1 MPMTLRVKTLGILV
15 VTFVGLLTAVYLL
28 SRFVLL
34 DSYDDLEREHV
45 ELSIHRV
52 QKALSNNLDELD
64 ADLRNWVKV
73 VDVSNDEAEPDAA
86 FSRLLTEAFTNSQ
99 INFMIVLDSSDD
111 IIFSKAIDLQAEM
124 DYPLPSSFK
133 EHFGDRDLLLRH
145 SSPDSNLTGLIG
157 LPEGPMLVVSRP
169 VPDSATGS
177 PVGGTMLFVRHLSDA
192 RVEAISRSTQLA
204 LDVWDVNEPDIPPE
218 FQEALLAASR
228 NGPAVVR
235 RLDDDRVRGYS
246 VLRDI
251 YGDPIAVISAE
262 MPSTI
267 YSRGQSTLLYL
278 LIAVVTVG
286 TLFGLV
292 TLLGLERLVLSRL
305 AHLGAEV
312 EDIAVTAQH
321 SARVSVSGQD
331 ELSTLGHRINAML
344 EELDTLH
351 SSMLEMEK
359 ERAEKAEAVARSE
372 ELERSRIRI
381 IEVSESLRKEIA
393 GHLHGSVQNKLIL
406 VLNRV
411 SRLGQGS
418 SDEIAAEMAEIR
430 QELEHLVE
438 NDIRKISVQIYPGIL
453 RRGLVPSL
461 ESLGDRFRRE
471 INVEKDLDRYISTHE
486 KTNSDI
492 VPEPVRLSAYRVAEE
507 ALTNTLKHARADRV
521 TITLNRP
528 SQDWLRLTVSDDGR
542 GFDVETESEG
552 VGIGTMRDYAEAV
565 GGRVVIDSTLG
576 TGTTVTAT
584 LPMGN
589 GGGKSLRSG

>member
-1 MPMTLRVKTLGILV
+1 
-15 VTFVGLLTAVYLL
+15 
-28 SRFVLL
+28 
-34 DSYDDLEREHV
+34 
-45 ELSIHRV
+45 
-52 QKALSNNLDELD
+52 
-64 ADLRNWVKV
+64 
-73 VDVSNDEAEPDAA
+73 
-86 FSRLLTEAFTNSQ
+86 
-99 INFMIVLDSSDD
+99 
-111 IIFSKAIDLQAEM
+111 
-124 DYPLPSSFK
+124 
-133 EHFGDRDLLLRH
+133 
-145 SSPDSNLTGLIG
+145 
-157 LPEGPMLVVSRP
+157 
-169 VPDSATGS
+169 
-177 PVGGTMLFVRHLSDA
+177 MLFVRHLSDA

-218 FQEALLAASR
+218 FQEALLAAST
-228 NGPAVVR
+228 NGPAVIR

-267 YSRGQSTLLYL
+267 YSRGQSTLTYL
-278 LIAVVTVG
+278 LITVVTVG

-351 SSMLEMEK
+351 SEMLEMEK
-359 ERAEKAEAVARSE
+359 ARTERAEAVARSE

-393 GHLHGSVQNKLIL
+393 RHLHGSVQNKLIL

-418 SDEIAAEMAEIR
+418 SDEIADEMAEIR
-430 QELEHLVE
+430 KELEHLVE
-438 NDIRKISVQIYPGIL
+438 DDIRRISVQIYPDIL

-471 INVEKDLDRYISTHE
+471 ITVEKDLDRYISTHE

-492 VPEPVRLSAYRVAEE
+492 VPEQVRLSAYRVAEE

-521 TITLNRP
+521 TIALNRP
-528 SQDWLRLTVSDDGR
+528 SEDWLRLTVSDDGR

-576 TGTTVTAT
+576 TGTTVTAM

-589 GGGKSLRSG
+589 DGGKSLRSS